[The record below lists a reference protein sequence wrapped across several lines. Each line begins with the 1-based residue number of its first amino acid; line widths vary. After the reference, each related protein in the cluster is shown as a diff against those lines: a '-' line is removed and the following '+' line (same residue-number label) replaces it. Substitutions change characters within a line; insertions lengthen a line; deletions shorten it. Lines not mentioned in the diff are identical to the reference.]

1 MSIDFKDFYI
11 RYKGHP
17 KYVSGEIIEDDV
29 INVIIQKY
37 EMLLFTNKGEVLGE
51 PNLGADLLLLLY
63 QTKVSSSYVEEM
75 IRDQISRYIPE
86 LDSMNYQLEVAF
98 EQDIENY
105 QDIMFI
111 YFKLADYEVFAQIS
125 DQLTSGF

>member
-1 MSIDFKDFYI
+1 
-11 RYKGHP
+11 
-17 KYVSGEIIEDDV
+17 
-29 INVIIQKY
+29 
-37 EMLLFTNKGEVLGE
+37 MLLFTNKGEVLGE